1 MGHVAEFTESLLD
14 GFYIVVIPSTGF
26 TSLQESREHDFFR
39 GRDKEDESRG
49 ADLFDQLVV
58 QRGWP
63 EGEASKLTDSSN
75 LIA

>member
-1 MGHVAEFTESLLD
+1 MGHVAEFTESFLD

-39 GRDKEDESRG
+39 SRDKEDESRS
-49 ADLFDQLVV
+49 ADLFDQLVKEDGP
-58 QRGWP
+58 R
-63 EGEASKLTDSSN
+63 EASKLTDSSN

>member
-39 GRDKEDESRG
+39 SRDKEDESRS
-49 ADLFDQLVV
+49 ADLYNQL
-58 QRGWP
+58 P
-63 EGEASKLTDSSN
+63 FIAITAKLADSSN